1 MWTGRSQIADCRLV
15 NRSSAP
21 EKVRLL
27 GGECM
32 ALFEGNERKAFE
44 QKMKSEGRLPP
55 GQSLTL
61 KWPVLH
67 YGSVPRFD
75 PERWDFVVSGLV
87 ESPVRWNWREFNSLP
102 TVTTHSDFHCVTRW
116 SRFDNDWKGVSFREV
131 LRRVNAKPAA
141 TYVLVHAEQG
151 FTANVPLADLD
162 RDNVLFATHH
172 DGEPLSA
179 DHGYP
184 LRLIVPHLYAWK
196 SVKWVRGI
204 EFLER
209 DRPGFWEQNGYHMYG
224 DPFKEQRFDTD

>member
-1 MWTGRSQIADCRLV
+1 
-15 NRSSAP
+15 
-21 EKVRLL
+21 
-27 GGECM
+27 M
-32 ALFEGNERKAFE
+32 ALFEGNERKVLE

-87 ESPVRWNWREFNSLP
+87 ENPVRWNWREFNSLP
-102 TVTTHSDFHCVTRW
+102 TVSTHSDFHCVTRW
-116 SRFDNDWKGVSFREV
+116 SRFDNDWKGVSFREL
-131 LRRVNAKPAA
+131 LRRVKAKPAA
-141 TYVLVHAEQG
+141 KYVLVHAEQG

-204 EFLER
+204 EFLEQ